1 VPGQYAGSDGGSGG
15 RQDPPKSTP
24 EQERRR
30 RDWRENAKFIANI
43 IQSLAVPLLTV
54 AATVVGLY
62 ATNTMKEREI
72 AIATENNAQA
82 LRNQREESETNL
94 RSAMFRE
101 LVGPLLQSE
110 TSAPGDA
117 HSDLPRAQ
125 RLALLAEL
133 LALNFHEHFELGPL
147 LRYVDTLPGQTDD
160 ARQRLRSTSRRVI
173 SRQLAPLLSTVVD
186 GSTHRNPAFIEISLD
201 ADVSVAPTQAQSCA
215 IPDGAASS
223 GNGSTA
229 SGSITLKCAP
239 SAMGTPLRV
248 VSPDGMDSLQVN
260 VRAVSWAA
268 QTVGIYSVLLGP
280 KGEPQSHTPPI
291 EFTLSPYSFP
301 FSDNTLLPSGNRFGI
316 YLTRIDDIPDVA
328 RVMRLSFVW
337 FPKDFVPPR
346 ERPFDLDVN
355 NPSIALPADAKT
367 TSAEAATA
375 TR

>member
-1 VPGQYAGSDGGSGG
+1 VSGNESPAP
-15 RQDPPKSTP
+15 RP
-24 EQERRR
+24 
-30 RDWRENAKFIANI
+30 RDWRENVRFVASVVH
-43 IQSLAVPLLTV
+43 SLAVPLLTV
-54 AATVVGLY
+54 AATAVGIY
-62 ATNTMKEREI
+62 ATNTLKEREI
-72 AIATENNAQA
+72 AIATENNAQS

-110 TSAPGDA
+110 TEAVGRGEGA
-117 HSDLPRAQ
+117 DLPRAQ

-147 LRYVDTLPGQTDD
+147 LRYVDTLPGQTDE

-173 SRQLAPLLSTVVD
+173 SRQLAPLLSSAVSSD
-186 GSTHRNPAFIEISLD
+186 QAHPAFLEVSLN
-201 ADVSVAPTQAQSCA
+201 ADVSESAGKPISCA
-215 IPDGAASS
+215 LPAGVEA
-223 GNGSTA
+223 STA
-229 SGSITLKCAP
+229 VQGSLTMQCSIA
-239 SAMGTPLRV
+239 AMGAPLRI
-248 VSPDGMDSLQVN
+248 VSPDGEDSLQVI

-280 KGEPQSHTPPI
+280 NGESQAHTPPI

-316 YLTRIDDIPDVA
+316 YLTRIDDIPEVA
-328 RVMRLSFVW
+328 RIMRLSFVW

-355 NPSIALPADAKT
+355 NPPVVPPGVT
-367 TSAEAATA
+367 EETHG
-375 TR
+375 RN